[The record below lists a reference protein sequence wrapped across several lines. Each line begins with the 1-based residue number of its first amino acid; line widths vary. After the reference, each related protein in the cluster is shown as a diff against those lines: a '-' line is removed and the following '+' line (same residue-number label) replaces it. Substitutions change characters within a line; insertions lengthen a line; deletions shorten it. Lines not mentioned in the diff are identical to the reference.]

1 MEVMEAIESGIVD
14 AVDDAQMVEGCTM
27 DAARLSKCLYQL
39 KIENALTDITI
50 ICHGKVIAA
59 HKCVLAASSQF
70 FKTLF
75 CQDTTYMCGY
85 FQSCDFT
92 DQLDPS
98 AADFLELIVDFMYS
112 QTIVLNDVNVADV
125 AKLAFFFVIDDLL
138 ETCYQFINSA
148 VSLKNALDLHSRL
161 NQVAEFRAGPIYLQ
175 SLDKS
180 IDLLKVP
187 FQVIQGQ
194 FHNLFIHSDV
204 LVCAKAEDLTDLMSR
219 GVAKAC
225 TIDSVVW
232 FVIRWLQ
239 RHPKDDGFEVS
250 KMSKKTCLQGF

>member
-1 MEVMEAIESGIVD
+1 MEAMNGVEVGVVD
-14 AVDDAQMVEGCTM
+14 ATQTPEGCTM
-27 DAARLSKCLYQL
+27 DATHLSKSLYQL
-39 KIENALTDITI
+39 KVENALTDITI
-50 ICHGKVIAA
+50 ICHGKVIGA
-59 HKCVLAASSQF
+59 HKCVLAAGSQF

-92 DQLDPS
+92 DQLEPS

-112 QTIVLNDVNVADV
+112 QTVVLNEVNVADV

-138 ETCYQFINSA
+138 ETCCQFINSA
-148 VSLKNALDLHSRL
+148 VSLKNALDLFSRL

-180 IDLLKVP
+180 IDLLKAP

-194 FHNLFIHSDV
+194 FHDLFIHSDV
-204 LVCAKAEDLTDLMSR
+204 LVCAKAEDLTELMSR

-239 RHPKDDGFEVS
+239 RHRQDDGFEVS
-250 KMSKKTCLQGF
+250 IIIFGFVIP